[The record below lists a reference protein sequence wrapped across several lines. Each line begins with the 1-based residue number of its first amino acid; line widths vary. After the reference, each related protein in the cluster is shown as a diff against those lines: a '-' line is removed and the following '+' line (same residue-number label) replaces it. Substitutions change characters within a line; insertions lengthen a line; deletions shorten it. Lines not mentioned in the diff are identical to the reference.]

1 MKEQT
6 AFKYTDKH
14 HKAYTHHP
22 LRPRVTTRSSTTTHT
37 SIRRTQLIVSPSP
50 HRRTSAKMPSLTVN
64 EPHPTVAK
72 NSYLH
77 SGRGGA
83 GNFFRAPETTPASG
97 ISTKPVTARPS
108 TGRFYSGRGGAGN
121 AQAEAAR
128 PVMSFEEQYKLQ
140 SHIEQKPVGYVGRG
154 GAGNAYM
161 ASAGGAA
168 QRKPSDAGSI
178 SSTSSSGSFRSAVM
192 ERLSSISSRRH

>member
-1 MKEQT
+1 MT
-6 AFKYTDKH
+6 
-14 HKAYTHHP
+14 
-22 LRPRVTTRSSTTTHT
+22 
-37 SIRRTQLIVSPSP
+37 
-50 HRRTSAKMPSLTVN
+50 SLTVN

-140 SHIEQKPVGYVGRG
+140 SQMEQKPAGYVGRG
-154 GAGNAYM
+154 GAGNAYV
-161 ASAGGAA
+161 ASSSAT
-168 QRKPSDAGSI
+168 QRKHSDAGSI
-178 SSTSSSGSFRSAVM
+178 SSASSSGSFRSAIM